1 MNAAG
6 RLVHQGALTRY
17 LLMNHLLT
25 RKQFMLVLLVIGL
38 LISALSVIYISQS
51 TRMMHAS
58 LQRRLVEYEHLQV
71 QRGQLLLER
80 STWMMQARIQTF
92 AETKLDMT
100 IPQHE
105 SIVMVHE

>member
-17 LLMNHLLT
+17 LLVSHLLT
-25 RKQFMLVLLVIGL
+25 RKQFMLMLLVIAL
-38 LISALSVIYISQS
+38 LISALNVIYVSHA
-51 TRMMHAS
+51 TRILHAS
-58 LQRRLVEYEHLQV
+58 LQRRLVEHETLQV

-92 AETKLDMT
+92 AENKLEMV
-100 IPQHE
+100 IPHHE
-105 SIVMVHE
+105 SIVMIRE